1 MFDRGSRYE
10 QVPQAVY
17 TRPDGREIQ
26 YVLLRMAPPAAQAAA
41 THVVT
46 EGDRLDLLANRYYG
60 DPLQFW
66 RICDA
71 NGALLP
77 EDLTA
82 TVQARL
88 SIPFGQA

>member
-17 TRPDGREIQ
+17 TRPDGRGIR
-26 YVLLRMAPPAAQAAA
+26 YVLLRLTPAPAAAAA
-41 THVVT
+41 AHLVAET
-46 EGDRLDLLANRYYG
+46 DRLDLLANRYYG

-71 NGALLP
+71 NEALRP
-77 EDLTA
+77 DDLTA
-82 TVQARL
+82 TVRARIR
-88 SIPFGQA
+88 IPFGQA